1 VQSPEL
7 EQGKLAQMLAGMMPM
22 GPPCHLDDLA
32 KAILFLTPDLASYV
46 NGTSLRVDGAHILR

>member
-1 VQSPEL
+1 MQSPEL

-22 GPPCHLDDLA
+22 GPPGHPDDLA